1 MNRKSDVAS
10 LYQEIEAIDADEEDD
25 KAMGVDIPSEKL
37 SANEEVSP
45 AEYDGTILTSSN
57 AQVSHGE
64 HYD

>member
-1 MNRKSDVAS
+1 LNRKSDVAS

-37 SANEEVSP
+37 SVNEEVSS
-45 AEYDGTILTSSN
+45 AECGGTTLTSSN